1 MNSSLPLRAMNFFT
15 NPAATALSGRFLFH
29 AVGYGTNASM
39 YFHMYVDKWPFTL
52 TYERFPRH

>member
-15 NPAATALSGRFLFH
+15 NSAVMSSGRFLFR
-29 AVGYGTNASM
+29 AVGYGTNTSM
-39 YFHMYVDKWPFTL
+39 YFHTYVDKWPFIL